1 MLLTHA
7 PPRGVGDGT
16 DPAHQGFPALNVLA
30 ARLRPALLLHGHVD
44 PDPAGQR
51 DHPLGRTLVRNATG
65 WQLFDLDPATGR
77 VADVTGHHGGSS
89 HSGSY
94 HGLPPG
100 RSTMPADTGFPRAD
114 VENDFQRARR
124 RQVLARLSQRLR
136 REPDDVN
143 LILPF
148 DEVVAA
154 LGMTGERKLGLQ
166 VIKLDTVVGTVDS
179 TRDFDRRF
187 RPTSGRVRERW
198 ERLAL
203 AQRRGESIP
212 PIDVY
217 RVGDLHF
224 VVDGHHRV
232 SIALAMGQKTIDAYV
247 TEILTAVPAK
257 GIQRRGDLIFKSY
270 ERLFRSRV
278 KLPAQ
283 AYAKITFSDPWG
295 YAELGEAVEAWGF
308 RLMQHEHKFY
318 DRAEVSRRWFAEE
331 FTPVVRILHA
341 ADLVG
346 SGTDAEAYLTIARER
361 YRLIRTHEWND
372 EVIEELQRKFRAPRW
387 RIRPS
392 VTAPPAEQT
401 AAGEAADRP
410 AKPLTSPP
418 AKPLTSTVAPPRTSQ
433 DGAADG

>member
-1 MLLTHA
+1 M
-7 PPRGVGDGT
+7 
-16 DPAHQGFPALNVLA
+16 
-30 ARLRPALLLHGHVD
+30 
-44 PDPAGQR
+44 
-51 DHPLGRTLVRNATG
+51 TG
-65 WQLFDLDPATGR
+65 WQLFDLEPATGR
-77 VADVTGHHGGSS
+77 VADVTGHHSAGYNRAGYP
-89 HSGSY
+89 GPATT
-94 HGLPPG
+94 GLAPPG
-100 RSTMPADTGFPRAD
+100 SATPGLVPPGSATTVLVTTVVATAMPADTGFPRAD

-187 RPTSGRVRERW
+187 RPTSSRVRERW

-224 VVDGHHRV
+224 VSDGHHRV

-247 TEILTAVPAK
+247 TEILTAVPAR
-257 GIQRRGDLIFKSY
+257 GIRRRGDLLFKNY

-278 KLPAQ
+278 KLPPRPTPRSPSPIPGATRNS
-283 AYAKITFSDPWG
+283 ARPWRPG
-295 YAELGEAVEAWGF
+295 
-308 RLMQHEHKFY
+308 
-318 DRAEVSRRWFAEE
+318 VS
-331 FTPVVRILHA
+331 
-341 ADLVG
+341 G
-346 SGTDAEAYLTIARER
+346 SC
-361 YRLIRTHEWND
+361 
-372 EVIEELQRKFRAPRW
+372 
-387 RIRPS
+387 S
-392 VTAPPAEQT
+392 
-401 AAGEAADRP
+401 
-410 AKPLTSPP
+410 
-418 AKPLTSTVAPPRTSQ
+418 TSTSSTTGPRCPGAGSPRSSPRSCACCTPRTWS
-433 DGAADG
+433 APAPTPTRT